1 MVCQRWLKSKR
12 DVLLPSLFK
21 ENPVRAVNV
30 LDRAPAQLTHTG
42 VNVTTY
48 LQQKSDLE
56 DKKTVAIKKIPRK
69 LNLIY
74 PAVHHHLLR
83 LLQGLVGH
91 RRGLPAAKE
100 ALTLLEGACV
110 SVR

>member
-48 LQQKSDLE
+48 LQKSDLE
-56 DKKTVAIKKIPRK
+56 DKGHLK
-69 LNLIY
+69 LKRF
-74 PAVHHHLLR
+74 P
-83 LLQGLVGH
+83 
-91 RRGLPAAKE
+91 E
-100 ALTLLEGACV
+100 SST
-110 SVR
+110 

>member
-30 LDRAPAQLTHTG
+30 LDGAPAQLAHTG

-48 LQQKSDLE
+48 LQQNSDLE
-56 DKKTVAIKKIPRK
+56 DKGQ
-69 LNLIY
+69 
-74 PAVHHHLLR
+74 
-83 LLQGLVGH
+83 LQLKRFPKG
-91 RRGLPAAKE
+91 
-100 ALTLLEGACV
+100 TT
-110 SVR
+110 